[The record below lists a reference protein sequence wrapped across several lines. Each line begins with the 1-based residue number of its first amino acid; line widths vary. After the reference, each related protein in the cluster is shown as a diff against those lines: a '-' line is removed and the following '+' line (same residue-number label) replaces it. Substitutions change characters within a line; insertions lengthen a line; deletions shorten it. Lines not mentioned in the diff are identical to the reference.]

1 MSAGGPEWISVT
13 IIDVIMHTEDA
24 APVMAR
30 CQIGIVRMPDGET
43 RIATRVLDRPL
54 FILPPQAAARA
65 AGALRRALRAE
76 GLDGLL

>member
-1 MSAGGPEWISVT
+1 MSAGGPEWVSVT
-13 IIDVIMHTEDA
+13 IIDVVMHDT

-30 CQIGIVRMPDGET
+30 CQIGIVRMPDGQI
-43 RIATRVLDRPL
+43 RIATRVLGRPL
-54 FILPPQAAARA
+54 FILPPQSAAMA